1 MSNFEGNLNIATANL
16 AGLTLEE
23 EEILVKVLEALRQI
37 NFGYIQLTI
46 QDGRV
51 IQLDRTEKQRFS
63 GRR

>member
-1 MSNFEGNLNIATANL
+1 MSNFEENLNIATANL
-16 AGLTLEE
+16 VGLTLEE
-23 EEILVKVLEALRQI
+23 EEILVKVLEALRQV

>member
-1 MSNFEGNLNIATANL
+1 MSKFEGNLNTSKTNL

-37 NFGYIQLTI
+37 NFGYIQLTV

-51 IQLDRTEKQRFS
+51 VQLDRTEKQRFS
-63 GRR
+63 GGR